1 MEERPVTLH
10 RKPLFERVEEGFQ
23 AALAYAEGAQ
33 KLRES
38 WVPAVAPPHL
48 RSGQE
53 IKELREHLG
62 LTPDTLAQIL
72 SISSSSLLAYERGQ
86 RKPPGSVLRLLDILE
101 RVDKPTLGTIL
112 KAPDQV
118 PASRGKI
125 RASS

>member
-86 RKPPGSVLRLLDILE
+86 RKPPGAVLRLLEILE
-101 RVDKPTLGTIL
+101 RVDKPTLGNIL
-112 KAPDQV
+112 KAPARV
-118 PASRGKI
+118 PPNRGRI
-125 RASS
+125 RASR